1 MSQQPERMNK
11 IRLKGKVCLLGDAA
25 VGKTSLIRRYVLD
38 KFDDKYISTMGT
50 KVTLKELHLEFPEKN
65 STVELTL
72 LIWDIVGQKKRL
84 PSAIVSYER
93 YMPQKKYF
101 KGANGAFL
109 VCDITRHET
118 FESLTEWIEAMKVEV
133 GVVPMVFITNKVD
146 LRTDKGFNFEE
157 IEKLA
162 AEYNSKVIKTSA
174 KTGNNVETAFS
185 ELGTMMA
192 KTILDENIE

>member
-1 MSQQPERMNK
+1 MSGNDNKTKK

-50 KVTLKELHLEFPEKN
+50 KVTLKELKLEYPEKN
-65 STVELTL
+65 IIVELTL
-72 LIWDIVGQKKRL
+72 LIWDIVGQKKKF

-109 VCDITRHET
+109 VCDVTRNDT
-118 FESLTEWIEAMKVEV
+118 FDSLKEWINAMTKEV
-133 GVVPMVFITNKVD
+133 GSVPMIFLTNKID
-146 LRTDKGFNFEE
+146 LRKDKSLSLKDMEV
-157 IEKLA
+157 LA
-162 AEYNSKVIKTSA
+162 KDYNSLVIPTSA
-174 KTGNNVETAFS
+174 KTGENVEKAFY
-185 ELGTMMA
+185 ELGNLMA
-192 KTILDENIE
+192 NLILEKN

>member
-1 MSQQPERMNK
+1 MAESGNDFKK

-65 STVELTL
+65 TIVELTL

-84 PSAIVSYER
+84 PTAIVSYER

-109 VCDITRHET
+109 VCDITRNET
-118 FESLTEWIEAMKVEV
+118 FESLKEWIEAMKKEV
-133 GVVPMVFITNKVD
+133 GIVPMVFITNKSD
-146 LRTDKGFNFEE
+146 LRKDTDFNYKDVES
-157 IEKLA
+157 LA
-162 AEYNSKVIKTSA
+162 EQFNSIIIKTSA
-174 KTGNNVETAFS
+174 KTGDNVEDAFK
-185 ELGTMMA
+185 ELGNKMA
-192 KTILDENIE
+192 NMILDEK